1 MSKNKKYEKNNRH
14 GKSGGGM
21 KKKAAAKITGTIEGN
36 PKGFAFL
43 VRDDGGEDLFIPAS
57 ALHGAMHGDSVEAVI
72 TSHNRGAG
80 EAEVVAVTQRGVSGL
95 VGTYESSRSCGF
107 VRPDNP
113 RISRDIYIPVEAS
126 MGARTGQKVVCAIDE
141 YPEGRNPVGR
151 VEEIIGAVGEKGV
164 DILSVIRSY
173 GLKEEFPAAVMKEAR
188 LSGDKINEKDCE
200 GRRDFRGDLVITID
214 GDDSKDFDDAV
225 SLEKRKGGYRLYVHI
240 ADVAHYVR
248 ENTKLDREAFKRG
261 TSVYLCD
268 RVIPMLPEQLSNGI
282 CSLNEGEDR
291 LTLSVVMDIDN
302 EGNVTGDDICEGV
315 IRSRHRMTYKNVA
328 AILDGDARLK
338 AEYADVVPMLENM
351 ERLADLL
358 TYKRKKR
365 GSIEFDLSESR
376 IVLDENGR
384 AIDVTRYPIYKS
396 NKMIEEFMLAANE
409 TVAERFAR
417 MKVPFVFRTHEVP
430 SQEKL
435 QALLNFLSAVGVTFR
450 GDVLKP
456 VPADFANLLSSC
468 GEKLS
473 AVINR
478 VTLRSMMKAAY
489 EPENKGHFGLAAKY
503 YCHFTSPIRRYP
515 DLAIHRIIKDWIKGG
530 ESGLKKYAQFA
541 VDASKRGSEREKI
554 AESAERD
561 VDDLKKAEYMSDK
574 IGEEY
579 DGVISGVTEWGVF
592 VELENS
598 VEGLVRIGTL
608 PDGNYVYNRDLL
620 RLDSGTHSYCL
631 GDKMR
636 VRVAAVDGSKIT
648 FRP

>member
-1 MSKNKKYEKNNRH
+1 MSKNKKHEKNVKH
-14 GKSGGGM
+14 IKSGGM
-21 KKKAAAKITGTIEGN
+21 KKKSAAKLVGTIEGN
-36 PKGFAFL
+36 TKGFAFL
-43 VRDDGGEDLFIPAS
+43 VRDDGGDDLFIPAS
-57 ALHGAMHGDSVEAVI
+57 ALHGAMHGDRVEAVI

-80 EAEVVAVTQRGVSGL
+80 EAEVVAVTERGFSGL
-95 VGTYESSRSCGF
+95 VGTYEASRSCGF

-113 RISRDIYIPVEAS
+113 RISRDIYIPVELS

-141 YPEGRNPVGR
+141 YPDGKNPVGR
-151 VEEIIGAVGEKGV
+151 IEEIIGSVGEKGV
-164 DILSVIRSY
+164 DVLSVIRSY
-173 GLKEEFPAAVMKEAR
+173 GLKEEFPASVMKEAR
-188 LSGDKINEKDCE
+188 EFGDRISEKDCE

-240 ADVAHYVR
+240 ADVAHYVQA
-248 ENTKLDREAFKRG
+248 NSKLDREAFKRG

-302 EGNVTGDDICEGV
+302 EGNVTSGDICEGV
-315 IRSRHRMTYKNVA
+315 IRSAHRMTYKKVA
-328 AILDGDARLK
+328 DILSGDAALR
-338 AEYADVVPMLENM
+338 AEYADVVPMLESM
-351 ERLADLL
+351 EKLADLL
-358 TYKRKKR
+358 TYKRQKR
-365 GSIEFDLSESR
+365 GSIEFDLTESR
-376 IVLDENGR
+376 IVLDENGK
-384 AIDVTRYPIYKS
+384 AVDVTRYPIYKS

-417 MKVPFVFRTHEVP
+417 MKAPFVFRTHEAP

-473 AVINR
+473 AVVNR

-515 DLAIHRIIKDWIKGG
+515 DLAIHRIIKDWLKYG

-541 VDASKRGSEREKI
+541 VDASKRSSEREKL

-561 VDDLKKAEYMSDK
+561 VDDLKKAEFMSDK
-574 IGEEY
+574 IGREY

-598 VEGLVRIGTL
+598 VEGLVRIGSL

-620 RLDSGTHSYCL
+620 RLNSGTNSYCL

-636 VRVAAVDGSKIT
+636 VRVASVDGSKIT
-648 FRP
+648 FRL

>member
-1 MSKNKKYEKNNRH
+1 MSKSKKYEKNKRRE
-14 GKSGGGM
+14 KSCGI
-21 KKKAAAKITGTIEGN
+21 KKKLAKKIVGTIEGN

-43 VRDDGGEDLFIPAS
+43 VREDGGDDLFIPAS
-57 ALHGAMHGDSVEAVI
+57 ALHGAMHGDRVEAVM

-80 EAEVVAVTQRGVSGL
+80 EAEVVAVVERGFSEI
-95 VGTYESSRSCGF
+95 VGTYEAARSCGF

-113 RISRDIYIPVEAS
+113 RISGDVYIPVEAS
-126 MGARTGQKVVCAIDE
+126 MGARSGQKVVCTIED

-151 VEEIIGAVGEKGV
+151 VDEIIGMLGEKGV
-164 DILSVIRSY
+164 DVLSVIRSY
-173 GLKEEFPAAVMKEAR
+173 GLKEEFPATVMKEAR
-188 LSGDKINEKDCE
+188 ALGDKIEEKDCE

-225 SLEKRKGGYRLYVHI
+225 SLEKKKGGYRLYVHI
-240 ADVAHYVR
+240 ADVANYVR
-248 ENTKLDREAFKRG
+248 ANTKLDREAFKRG

-268 RVIPMLPEQLSNGI
+268 RVIPMLPEQLSNGL
-282 CSLNEGEDR
+282 CSLNEGVDR

-302 EGNVTGDDICEGV
+302 EGNVTSEDICEGV
-315 IRSRHRMTYKNVA
+315 IRSSHRMTYKNVA
-328 AILDGDARLK
+328 AILDGDESLRSK
-338 AEYADVVPMLENM
+338 YADVVPMLENM
-351 ERLADLL
+351 EKLADLL

-365 GSIEFDLSESR
+365 GSIEFELSESR

-384 AIDVTRYPIYKS
+384 AVDVTRYPIYKS

-417 MKVPFVFRTHEVP
+417 MKIPFVFRTHETP
-430 SQEKL
+430 SQDKL

-456 VPADFANLLSSC
+456 VPADFADLLSSC

-503 YCHFTSPIRRYP
+503 YCHFTSPIRRYA
-515 DLAIHRIIKDWIKGG
+515 DLAIHRIIKDWLKNG
-530 ESGLKKYAQFA
+530 ESGLKRYAQFA
-541 VDASKRGSEREKI
+541 IDASKRSSEREKI

-561 VDDLKKAEYMSDK
+561 VDDLKKAEFMSDK
-574 IGEEY
+574 IGKEY

-598 VEGLVRIGTL
+598 VEGLVRIGSL
-608 PDGNYVYNRDLL
+608 PDGNYVYNRDLI
-620 RLDSGTHSYCL
+620 RLDSGSHSYCL

-636 VRVAAVDGSKIT
+636 VRVYSVDGSKIS
-648 FRP
+648 FRL